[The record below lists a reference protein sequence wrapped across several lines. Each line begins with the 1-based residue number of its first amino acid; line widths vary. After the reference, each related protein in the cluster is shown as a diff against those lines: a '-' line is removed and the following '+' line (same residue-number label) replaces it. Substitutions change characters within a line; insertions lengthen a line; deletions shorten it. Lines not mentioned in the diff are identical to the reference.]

1 MAASTHKPVLIVIA
15 GPNGSGKTTITT
27 KVLHHEWL
35 EGAVYVNPDI
45 VAQERFGDW
54 NSYDAVMKAVDYCAS
69 LRENCLNNKESLIFE
84 TVMSAPDKIDFIK
97 RAKEA
102 GFFIRLFYVS
112 TIHPAINAS
121 RIAKRV
127 MKGGHDVPIK
137 KVISRYYKSLL
148 NCRIAAAYADRT
160 YVYDNSQEDK
170 EATLL
175 YRMTEG
181 KLMKQYVADLPEW
194 AKEIL

>member
-1 MAASTHKPVLIVIA
+1 
-15 GPNGSGKTTITT
+15 
-27 KVLHHEWL
+27 
-35 EGAVYVNPDI
+35 
-45 VAQERFGDW
+45 
-54 NSYDAVMKAVDYCAS
+54 
-69 LRENCLNNKESLIFE
+69 
-84 TVMSAPDKIDFIK
+84 MSAPDKIDFIK

-121 RIAKRV
+121 RIAQRV
-127 MKGGHDVPIK
+127 MKGGHDVPIR
-137 KVISRYYKSLL
+137 KVISRYYRSLL

-160 YVYDNSQEDK
+160 YVYDNSQENE

-175 YRMTEG
+175 FRLTEG
-181 KLMKQYVADLPEW
+181 KIKKQYVNELPEW